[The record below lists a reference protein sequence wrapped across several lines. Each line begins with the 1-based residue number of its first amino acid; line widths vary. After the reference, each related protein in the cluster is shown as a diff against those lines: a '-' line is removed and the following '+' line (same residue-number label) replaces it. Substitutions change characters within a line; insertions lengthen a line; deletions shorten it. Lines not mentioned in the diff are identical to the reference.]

1 MSQRPR
7 IALGLAALLTAVGLA
22 PPVTAQPALEAPAP
36 NPPVLEGGPELAP
49 SAQRVPRA
57 PTQEWLL
64 HHSADGQHP
73 NGQEQEMLWLMN
85 RARQDPA
92 AEGLW
97 LATSAEPDI
106 AVGRQYFDVDLAVL
120 QAAFDALD
128 PAPPAAFD
136 RRLYE
141 ASREHSEYLI
151 SIDDQN
157 HDGQIERVIAS
168 GFEPNGG
175 LLSVFAYADS
185 PLNAHAALNIDW
197 TWDPPPGDGMW
208 DTPGHRFA
216 IMGEPGELA
225 PSNVGLALVPETA
238 PLTDVGPLVFSGAYM
253 RAANAPDHFNRFL
266 VGTVWQDLD
275 DDGRYDPGEGMPGV
289 TVMPDLGLYYAVTSA
304 GGGYAIP
311 ITAPGTYQVEFS
323 GGDLPTQQHPVTFG
337 NDSELLDVVPEPG
350 QLLLLLT
357 GAAVLAARARRV
369 SKASGQTPS

>member
-106 AVGRQYFDVDLAVL
+106 ALGRQFFGVDLDVL
-120 QAAFDALD
+120 QDGFDALA
-128 PAPPAAFD
+128 PTPPAAFD

-151 SIDDQN
+151 SVDDQN
-157 HDGQIERVIAS
+157 HDGQIERVIDS

-175 LLSVFAYADS
+175 RLSVFAYADS

-197 TWDPPPGDGMW
+197 GSGPLSGPDGIQ
-208 DTPGHRFA
+208 DQLGHRLA
-216 IMGEPGELA
+216 IMGTYA
-225 PSNVGLALVPETA
+225 NVGLALVPD
-238 PLTDVGPLVFSGAYM
+238 PDPVPDVGPLVFSGAYM
-253 RAANAPDHFNRFL
+253 HAANAPDHFNRFL

-289 TVMPDLGLYYAVTSA
+289 TVIPDLGLYYAVTSA

-311 ITAPGTYQVEFS
+311 ITAPGSYQVEFS
-323 GGDLPTQQHPVTFG
+323 GGELPTQQHPVTFG
-337 NDSELLDVVPEPG
+337 SDSELLDVVPEPG